1 MTEISHF
8 GRWPTVLP
16 KTLADRAVRLAL
28 KVKNKKGVEGLGLV
42 FVTEAKMKSLNKR
55 YRGKSV
61 PTDVLSFSPAEF
73 PGMTKNKP
81 GIGDIFI
88 CPIFVKRDSAK
99 NGVPYPQQ
107 MLRVLVHGVL
117 HLLGF
122 DHATAKDEK
131 TMFAKQEKIIKA
143 CGL

>member
-1 MTEISHF
+1 MTEISCY
-8 GRWPTVLP
+8 GRWPAVLS
-16 KTLADRAVRLAL
+16 KDLVDKAVRLTL
-28 KVKNKKGVEGLGLV
+28 KEKNKKGVEGLGLV
-42 FVTEAKMKSLNKR
+42 FVTEAKMKSLNKK

-61 PTDVLSFSPAEF
+61 STDVLSFSPAEF
-73 PGMTKNKP
+73 PVMTKDRP

-88 CPIFVKRDSAK
+88 CPTYVKHDSSK

-131 TMFAKQEKIIKA
+131 LMFAKQETIIKA